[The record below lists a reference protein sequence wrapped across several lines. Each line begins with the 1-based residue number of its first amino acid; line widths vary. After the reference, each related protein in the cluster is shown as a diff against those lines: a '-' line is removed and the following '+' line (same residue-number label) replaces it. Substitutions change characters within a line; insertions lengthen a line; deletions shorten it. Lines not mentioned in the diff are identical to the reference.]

1 MRLPVTDRV
10 RALVGYTPGEQPT
23 ETGVVKLNTNENPY
37 PPSPL
42 VVQAVAREA
51 ADRLERYPSP
61 MADELRKKAAAIHG
75 VDPDQI
81 LAGNGSDELLAICL
95 RACVGEGDVVAY
107 ATPTYSLYRTL
118 AEIVGARVVEI
129 ESRSCT
135 ELAVSRPAVSFVC
148 NPNSPLG
155 FGVAPAEI
163 AELASSVDGL
173 VVSDEAYADFG
184 DSTALALVGAV
195 PNVIVVRSFSKS
207 FSLAG
212 VRLGLAFGHR
222 DLIAEL
228 AKVKDSYN
236 VSRLAVAAGVAAL
249 DDYDGMR
256 ENVARVCAT
265 RERVTALLRA
275 AGFEVADSQA
285 NFLWVDCG
293 AEGGKAAYERLREG
307 GVLVRYFD
315 AAGLRSGIR
324 VTVGTDSQMD
334 RFLETLMRH
343 RGRNDTVG

>member
-1 MRLPVTDRV
+1 MRLPVTERV
-10 RALVGYTPGEQPT
+10 RVLAGYTPGEQPT
-23 ETGVVKLNTNENPY
+23 ESSLVKLNTNENPY
-37 PPSPL
+37 PPSPR

-51 ADRLERYPSP
+51 ADCLERYPSP
-61 MADELRKKAAAIHG
+61 MADELREKAAAVHG
-75 VDPDQI
+75 VDPDQV

-95 RACVGEGDVVAY
+95 RACAGEGGVVAY
-107 ATPTYSLYRTL
+107 TTPTYSLYRTL
-118 AEIVGARVVEI
+118 AEIVGARIVEI

-135 ELAVSRPAVSFVC
+135 ELAASRPAVSFVC

-155 FGVAPAEI
+155 FGVATAEI

-184 DSTALALVGAV
+184 DCSALALVGAV

-249 DDYDGMR
+249 DDHDGMR
-256 ENVARVCAT
+256 ANVARVCAT
-265 RERVTALLRA
+265 RERVTAVLRA
-275 AGFEVADSQA
+275 AGFDVADSQT

-293 AEGGKAAYERLREG
+293 AEGGRAAFERLRER

-315 AAGLRSGIR
+315 AEGLRSGIR

-334 RFLETLMRH
+334 RFLEVLTR
-343 RGRNDTVG
+343 RPGRNDPVG